1 MLKIILPAPRVGDRG
16 LQAVG
21 EPDNLVLRPGASGA
35 AEKGDAVVLVKHPR
49 QKGKRLVFRNDVL
62 TGIRGEMHQVLHFR
76 RGVRDVSGQDDNAHV
91 APGPRMLDGGHQDA
105 GSLGPFGNQFRIR
118 TAFPEKLFR
127 MRGLEI
133 FQAYLAL
140 RNVGGDGQHGSVAP
154 VGVKQA
160 VDQME
165 VAGAAAAA
173 ADSQVPAQLGF
184 RARGKGGGLF
194 MPHMD
199 PFNGLF
205 LPQRIRDRVQAVPY
219 NAVNALDACPFQ
231 DFNDLISYPVHAD

>member
-1 MLKIILPAPRVGDRG
+1 MSP
-16 LQAVG
+16 
-21 EPDNLVLRPGASGA
+21 
-35 AEKGDAVVLVKHPR
+35 
-49 QKGKRLVFRNDVL
+49 
-62 TGIRGEMHQVLHFR
+62 
-76 RGVRDVSGQDDNAHV
+76 GQDDDAHV

-105 GSLGPFGNQFRIR
+105 GSLGPFGNQFSVR

-133 FQAYLAL
+133 FRPIWLCGMSEAMA
-140 RNVGGDGQHGSVAP
+140 ST
-154 VGVKQA
+154 
-160 VDQME
+160 
-165 VAGAAAAA
+165 GAWLLWASNRPLIKWRLPGPLLPQQTA
-173 ADSQVPAQLGF
+173 QVPAQLGF
-184 RARGKGGGLF
+184 RARGKGCRLF

>member
-1 MLKIILPAPRVGDRG
+1 MSP
-16 LQAVG
+16 
-21 EPDNLVLRPGASGA
+21 
-35 AEKGDAVVLVKHPR
+35 
-49 QKGKRLVFRNDVL
+49 
-62 TGIRGEMHQVLHFR
+62 
-76 RGVRDVSGQDDNAHV
+76 GQDDDAHV

-105 GSLGPFGNQFRIR
+105 GSLGPFGNQFSVR

-165 VAGAAAAA
+165 VAGTAAAA
-173 ADSQVPAQLGF
+173 ADGPGS
-184 RARGKGGGLF
+184 RSTGL
-194 MPHMD
+194 PRSRQR
-199 PFNGLF
+199 
-205 LPQRIRDRVQAVPY
+205 LPP
-219 NAVNALDACPFQ
+219 L
-231 DFNDLISYPVHAD
+231 HAAHGSIQWSFSSAAHP